1 MGQRI
6 ETTEQA
12 KAFLQGRVRK
22 GIVMSIG
29 AFVAVQLL
37 ITIAML
43 GTTYADIG
51 FVSFA
56 ELDNVVV
63 VGRRGGT
70 PMKFWPLFWLS
81 IAVFAVI
88 FGAFGFWFAGRRL
101 KHARRLLPRIEQG
114 TRIQGTVTGTHTESE
129 QKNNMQYMRLRLTV
143 CAEDGREFHA
153 VHEEPIGTELPTVES
168 NTPAMIWNSPSGYVI
183 AAGGGLFEGP

>member
-22 GIVMSIG
+22 GIVMSLV
-29 AFVAVQLL
+29 AFVAVQVL

-43 GTTYADIG
+43 GSTYADLG

-63 VGRRGGT
+63 VGKRGGT

-81 IAVFAVI
+81 IGVFAAI

-101 KHARRLLPRIEQG
+101 RHAKRLLPRIEQG
-114 TRIQGTVTGTHTESE
+114 TRLQATVTGAQTESE

-143 CAEDGREFHA
+143 HAEDGREFHA
-153 VHEEPIGTELPTVES
+153 VHEEPVGTELPRVE
-168 NTPAMIWNSPSGYVI
+168 NHTPAMIWNSPSGYVI